1 MFTKYLLI
9 GAFAGMSLTPLVSAQ
24 NPVTNVGTSSIT
36 TPFEDGGGATLPTGS
51 LVQVGY
57 FNGVASA
64 VDVTTFGTAQWNT
77 FKPISGL
84 DSPNPHLVTNLGA
97 PGLFTFVVTWEPSAG
112 DVVPPNFDYRLGLK
126 IFNGPDEANSTHYN
140 LVTSNNSSWLLPG
153 LSFPP
158 PTGPILTLDPP
169 SPNTHFMGTDFVT
182 DISIAPEPSSTLL
195 ALLGLGLL
203 LRRRR

>member
-1 MFTKYLLI
+1 MFTKYLII
-9 GAFAGMSLTPLVSAQ
+9 GALAGMALTPLVSAQ

-36 TPFEDGGGATLPTGS
+36 TVFTDSGGGALPTGS

-57 FNGVASA
+57 FNGVGSA
-64 VDVTTFGTAQWNT
+64 VDVNTFGTAQWNT
-77 FKPISGL
+77 FKPISGV
-84 DSPNPHLVTNLGA
+84 DSPNAHLVSNLGA
-97 PGLFTFVVTWEPSAG
+97 PGLFTFVVTWEPLAG

-126 IFNGPDEANSTHYN
+126 IFNGPDMANSTHYN

-169 SPNTHFMGTDFVT
+169 SPNTTFMGTPFMT
-182 DISIAPEPSSTLL
+182 DVVIPEPSSTLL
-195 ALLGLGLL
+195 AFLGLTIL